1 MAIHARPRVLVVDD
15 QPTGRRAMVMRLA
28 RWDLEVI
35 QSHNGQ
41 DAVDRCAE
49 ERFDL
54 IFMDLRMPPGID
66 GIETTRLIRQQRG
79 DNARAPVI
87 VYTSDAAYQERQV
100 WSDAGFDG
108 SIAKAVTDAALVE
121 VLDRWKLLENR

>member
-1 MAIHARPRVLVVDD
+1 MAIHSRPRVLVVDD
-15 QPTGRRAMVMRLA
+15 QPTGRLAMEMRLA

-35 QSHNGQ
+35 QAHNGQ

-66 GIETTRLIRQQRG
+66 GVETTRLIRQQGG
-79 DNARAPVI
+79 DNARVPVM
-87 VYTSDAAYQERQV
+87 VYTSDAAVEDRRV

-108 SIAKAVTDAALVE
+108 SIAKAAPDAALVE
-121 VLDRWKLLENR
+121 GLDRWKLLENR